1 MNLFMR
7 IGMEIQKLYPIVIK
21 QACYEYFK
29 IAGKPKGK
37 LNYKIGKKTKRV
49 IQRFKSL
56 VLLREKY
63 YFSIGKY
70 YSLYK

>member
-1 MNLFMR
+1 MR
-7 IGMEIQKLYPIVIK
+7 IKTEIQKLYPIVIK
-21 QACYEYFK
+21 CACYEYFK
-29 IAGKPKGK
+29 CNGKPKGK
-37 LNYKIGKKTKRV
+37 INYKIGKKTKRA

-70 YSLYK
+70 YCIYK